1 MIKKSDKFAEKASI
15 YEDLTPVRRKI
26 NREVRDCE
34 NVDFS
39 FTRDGTIVAKLKGGS
54 FININ
59 DAKDLSKIG
68 LEIDISTFYDAEG
81 SRGSYNDH
89 SDHNQQG
96 NNAERV
102 VKA

>member
-1 MIKKSDKFAEKASI
+1 M
-15 YEDLTPVRRKI
+15 
-26 NREVRDCE
+26 
-34 NVDFS
+34 DFS

-68 LEIDISTFYDAEG
+68 LEKDISTFYDAEG
-81 SRGSYNDH
+81 SRESYNDH
-89 SDHNQQG
+89 SDHNQRG